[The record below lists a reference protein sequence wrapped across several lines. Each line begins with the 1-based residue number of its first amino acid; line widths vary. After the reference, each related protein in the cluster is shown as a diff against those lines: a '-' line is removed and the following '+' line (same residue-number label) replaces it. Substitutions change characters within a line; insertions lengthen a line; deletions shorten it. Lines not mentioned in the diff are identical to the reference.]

1 MQPEKL
7 TVIIGTLFKEQKN
20 KPSVFYNLTGAIN
33 SVNFYSCSLGDEK
46 MRG

>member
-1 MQPEKL
+1 MQPDKL

-20 KPSVFYNLTGAIN
+20 KASVFDNLTGVIN
-33 SVNFYSCSLGDEK
+33 NVNFFSCSLGDEK